1 MFVLK
6 NLGILGGEAKG
17 GASIRLYSYIIP
29 KEDTF
34 NDLLSDGYFNNQKG
48 EFLENDII
56 MVLDVD
62 KIKYLIVKE
71 TGLRSIKV
79 EQISFYKLSDLTPQ
93 TSSINGNAGISENIA
108 RADHRHKK
116 AVATESERGEIIIAT
131 EEEVNDGIDNTKAI
145 TPLKLKNK
153 INEVNENISNNVELL
168 NKSIEDNVNTLKEN
182 KANVDLDN
190 ITENAENRI
199 RELIVENGSLPLFTT
214 LWSDHL
220 LNDAS
225 YLRSDT
231 FSWQSGNIY
240 VSAYNTLVE
249 EKATA
254 SEQKYITEDFKNQI
268 MTAETTNGWTATASN
283 TNGSYSAWKAFNGNF
298 TTGNDCWYSGSLSS
312 ATTESWIQLQSPEA
326 NYIKSVYIK
335 NEIETAQNFK
345 NAIIQGSTDGS
356 IWDDLYTITDRPNT
370 VGYEETYTVNS
381 NNKYNYVRLLI
392 TENYTTSGVSIQEIE
407 IEYQDY
413 FTYYKSTNGFNIVNP
428 TQEQNII
435 DLYNNTGIAW
445 FYILDETNKQ
455 FKLPRTKYNFVG
467 YRNNVGGYVEE
478 SLPNITGNISYNGL
492 GGIDSENG
500 ALYNTSG
507 GGNNHETS
515 TMSQGKTINFDASLS
530 SSTYQN
536 DAPVQQRATEMYL
549 YFYVG
554 NTVRNQT
561 EIDVGTIT
569 EQLNNK
575 VDIDLNN
582 ISENGKQALKNTF
595 IAFPDYSAGVSFAI
609 PSSGNT
615 FTVEYD
621 CLLYISDR
629 TAQAGLIVLKDTDA
643 NGSEMMYMSAGTN
656 NTYICYNLFLKKGQ
670 VVYVENMKSGATYIM
685 YPLI

>member
-1 MFVLK
+1 M
-6 NLGILGGEAKG
+6 
-17 GASIRLYSYIIP
+17 
-29 KEDTF
+29 
-34 NDLLSDGYFNNQKG
+34 
-48 EFLENDII
+48 
-56 MVLDVD
+56 
-62 KIKYLIVKE
+62 
-71 TGLRSIKV
+71 
-79 EQISFYKLSDLTPQ
+79 
-93 TSSINGNAGISENIA
+93 A
-108 RADHRHKK
+108 R
-116 AVATESERGEIIIAT
+116 
-131 EEEVNDGIDNTKAI
+131 
-145 TPLKLKNK
+145 
-153 INEVNENISNNVELL
+153 
-168 NKSIEDNVNTLKEN
+168 
-182 KANVDLDN
+182 
-190 ITENAENRI
+190 
-199 RELIVENGSLPLFTT
+199 
-214 LWSDHL
+214 
-220 LNDAS
+220 
-225 YLRSDT
+225 
-231 FSWQSGNIY
+231 GNIY
-240 VSAYNTLVE
+240 VSAYDKLVE

-254 SEQKYITEDFKNQI
+254 SEQKYISEDFKNQI
-268 MTAETTNGWTATASN
+268 MTAETTNDWTATASN

-298 TTGNDCWYSGSLSS
+298 TTSNDCWYSGNLSS
-312 ATTESWIQLQSPEA
+312 TTTESWIQLQSPEP

-356 IWDDLYTITDRPNT
+356 IWDNLYTITDRPNT

-407 IEYQDY
+407 IEYQNY
-413 FTYYKSTNGFNIVNP
+413 FIYYKSTNGFNIVDP

-435 DLYNNTGIAW
+435 NLFNNNGIAW

-478 SLPNITGNISYNGL
+478 SLPNISGTFTNNGHA
-492 GGIDSENG
+492 GY
-500 ALYNTSG
+500 ANTSG
-507 GGNNHETS
+507 AFTTTGRGIGSNAGAASDGGTYS
-515 TMSQGKTINFDASLS
+515 FDASLS
-530 SSTYQN
+530 SSTYQDN
-536 DAPVQQRATEMYL
+536 APVQQRATEMYL

-554 NTVRNQT
+554 NTIRNET

-575 VDIDLNN
+575 VDIDLSN
-582 ISENGKQALKNTF
+582 ISENGKQVLKNTF

-670 VVYVENMKSGATYIM
+670 VVYVEKMKSGAIYIM

>member
-71 TGLRSIKV
+71 AGLRSIKV

-93 TSSINGNAGISENIA
+93 ISSISGSAGISENMA

-116 AVATESERGEIIIAT
+116 AVATESERGEIVIAT
-131 EEEVNDGIDNTKAI
+131 EEEVNEGIDNTKAI

-168 NKSIEDNVNTLKEN
+168 NKSIEDNINTLKEN

-190 ITENAENRI
+190 ITENAENKI
-199 RELIVENGSLPLFTT
+199 RELIVKNGSLPLFTT

-240 VSAYNTLVE
+240 VSAYDKLVE
-249 EKATA
+249 EKATV
-254 SEQKYITEDFKNQI
+254 SKQKYISEDFKNQI
-268 MTAETTNGWTATASN
+268 MTAETTNDWTATASN

-298 TTGNDCWYSGSLSS
+298 TTSNDCWYSGNLSS
-312 ATTESWIQLQSPEA
+312 TTTESWIQLQSPEA

-356 IWDDLYTITDRPNT
+356 IWDNLYTITDRPNT

-407 IEYQDY
+407 IEYQNY
-413 FTYYKSTNGFNIVNP
+413 FIYYKSTNGFNIVDP

-435 DLYNNTGIAW
+435 NLFNNNGIAW
-445 FYILDETNKQ
+445 FYILDEENKQ
-455 FKLPRTKYNFVG
+455 FKLPRSKYNFVG

-478 SLPNITGNISYNGL
+478 SLPNITGTF
-492 GGIDSENG
+492 
-500 ALYNTSG
+500 TSG
-507 GGNNHETS
+507 VEGDF
-515 TMSQGKTINFDASLS
+515 INRTGAFYDTKHTGSLYGYRKNASANMGMGFDASLS
-530 SSTYQN
+530 SSTYQDN
-536 DAPVQQRATEMYL
+536 APVQQRATEMYL

-554 NTVRNQT
+554 NTVRNET
-561 EIDVGTIT
+561 EINVGALT
-569 EQLNNK
+569 EQLNTK
-575 VDIDLNN
+575 VDINELQN
-582 ISENGKQALKNTF
+582 ICIGY
-595 IAFPDYSAGVSFAI
+595 PDYSAGVTFTI
-609 PSSGNT
+609 PSAGNT

-621 CLLYISDR
+621 CFLYIADR
-629 TAQAGLIVLKDTDA
+629 TNTGGTIILKNNDTDGTEILGMGAGDSFTYTCA
-643 NGSEMMYMSAGTN
+643 NV
-656 NTYICYNLFLKKGQ
+656 FLKKGQ
-670 VVYVENMKSGATYIM
+670 VVYVQNTKNNLICVM